1 MIKEMALGLQNRHH
15 FIDIS
20 KVSQWQRSSKDTFT
34 SLYDYDEYVKKYV
47 KDNGKLSGYD
57 GLIYMPDEFILDVDG
72 SSPGQARNL
81 TIALTLLLKDLMVP
95 YNIYFSGTGFHVGIP
110 SSAFRWKPDKNLHT
124 KVKQALK
131 HAGIFEYADPSVT
144 DKTRLI
150 RLNLTRNSKSGYWK
164 TCIKEEMLHGEI
176 SAILEVAQLLRK
188 NNVTPQ
194 ILECEPVFDV
204 FAESKTEE
212 KAFVESNKPIGKKP
226 DPINYPCITTME
238 KGMEYGSRH
247 ATALRLASWYRW
259 RHQPEQV
266 SLLMEHWRNTVDTKE
281 KPFSSDE
288 MAKIVKDCYDGHGGA
303 GYRYGCND
311 PIMDKHCKNTCR
323 IYKAKA
329 SHSIMGAE
337 AHEKEMINFY
347 TGDTKGI
354 NLGEPYGQNFPVYP
368 GEVVIIQAPPK
379 SMKTMLLQNWVHHFK
394 SPTYFMEMEMSPR
407 QMWGRF
413 VQINKGWNEEE
424 LKAHYMAMRNG
435 ISEGFNWLTMDYS
448 SCYPMEIEK
457 RLTMLNMK
465 PEIVVIDHM
474 GLLRSKK
481 VDNSKVE
488 EASQALMEL
497 AVQHNLIVFAVSEIT
512 KQAFYEGMNLA
523 SSRGSFRIAYNANK
537 VISISPT
544 KVDGLITQLHVK
556 TEANREKE
564 NLDIRL
570 WVQGVQIKGV
580 EKAAYEQIDH

>member
-188 NNVTPQ
+188 NNVAPQ

-212 KAFVESNKPIGKKP
+212 KAFVESNKPVCKKP
-226 DPINYPCITTME
+226 DTINYPFITTME
-238 KGMEYGSRH
+238 KGM
-247 ATALRLASWYRW
+247 
-259 RHQPEQV
+259 
-266 SLLMEHWRNTVDTKE
+266 
-281 KPFSSDE
+281 
-288 MAKIVKDCYDGHGGA
+288 
-303 GYRYGCND
+303 
-311 PIMDKHCKNTCR
+311 
-323 IYKAKA
+323 
-329 SHSIMGAE
+329 
-337 AHEKEMINFY
+337 
-347 TGDTKGI
+347 
-354 NLGEPYGQNFPVYP
+354 
-368 GEVVIIQAPPK
+368 
-379 SMKTMLLQNWVHHFK
+379 
-394 SPTYFMEMEMSPR
+394 
-407 QMWGRF
+407 
-413 VQINKGWNEEE
+413 
-424 LKAHYMAMRNG
+424 
-435 ISEGFNWLTMDYS
+435 
-448 SCYPMEIEK
+448 
-457 RLTMLNMK
+457 
-465 PEIVVIDHM
+465 
-474 GLLRSKK
+474 
-481 VDNSKVE
+481 
-488 EASQALMEL
+488 
-497 AVQHNLIVFAVSEIT
+497 
-512 KQAFYEGMNLA
+512 
-523 SSRGSFRIAYNANK
+523 
-537 VISISPT
+537 
-544 KVDGLITQLHVK
+544 
-556 TEANREKE
+556 
-564 NLDIRL
+564 
-570 WVQGVQIKGV
+570 
-580 EKAAYEQIDH
+580 